1 MLVYPKIAGEDMA
14 AHAGV
19 GDFHGSKST
28 PSQKADRGYQFIS
41 LAGIHNPL
49 LCHPDRR
56 VCQNGKGFHP
66 CLLLLVDITDI
77 FKLAR

>member
-28 PSQKADRGYQFIS
+28 LSQKAE
-41 LAGIHNPL
+41 
-49 LCHPDRR
+49 
-56 VCQNGKGFHP
+56 
-66 CLLLLVDITDI
+66 
-77 FKLAR
+77 